1 MIQRN
6 NKFSIIIPTFNSSK
20 YIKNTLE
27 SVINQTYKNYEIII
41 VDDGSNDNTK
51 NVIYEFFK
59 SVNNIKY
66 RLIEQKNSGAGSA
79 RNNGINNAKFDWI
92 AFLDSDDLWEFDKL
106 NRINDYINQNK
117 NCNFFCHNESF
128 IKLNGTKSINDYSK
142 KFNNKKSI
150 STQLFK
156 NNFFSTSAVVVS
168 KKILINY
175 SGFDNTFKSAQDY
188 ELWLRMSP
196 SLNVMFVKEVLG
208 TYIMRDGNISTT
220 NYWTRLWNILR
231 IKFLNRDKVSFLV
244 FLKNIVVS
252 ILIHIVTPILK
263 K

>member
-1 MIQRN
+1 MIQRK

-41 VDDGSNDNTK
+41 VDDGSIDNTK

-59 SVNNIKY
+59 SANNIKY

-106 NRINDYINQNK
+106 KRINDYINQNK
-117 NCNFFCHNESF
+117 NYNFFCHNESF
-128 IKLNGTKSINDYSK
+128 IMLNGTKSINDYSK
-142 KFNNKKSI
+142 KFNYKKSLT
-150 STQLFK
+150 TQLFK

-175 SGFDNTFKSAQDY
+175 YGFDNSFKSAQDY

-196 SLNVMFVKEVLG
+196 SLNVVFVKEVLG
-208 TYIMRDGNISTT
+208 TYVMRDGNISTT

-231 IKFLNRDKVSFLV
+231 IKFLHRDKVSFSV

-252 ILIHIVTPILK
+252 ILIHIVTPIFK